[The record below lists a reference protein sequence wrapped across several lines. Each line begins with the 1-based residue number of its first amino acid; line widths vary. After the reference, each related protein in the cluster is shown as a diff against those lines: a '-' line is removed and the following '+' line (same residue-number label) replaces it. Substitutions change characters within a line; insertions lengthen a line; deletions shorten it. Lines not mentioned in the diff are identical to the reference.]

1 MGQSYDRITKEDR
14 ITLAALREANFPVKQ
29 IADQL
34 GRPRQ
39 TLYAELNRNT
49 GQRNY
54 RPRQAQQRADA
65 RQARKPHH
73 RKRTART
80 LRYVNALIRREFSPE
95 QIAAVM
101 KLRVRRLVRLGVTP
115 ISHETIYQHI
125 YADKAAGGTLY
136 THLRQR
142 RKKRKPRRD
151 QPDRRGQI
159 KNRIPINKRPKSVQ
173 HRRRIGH
180 WEADL
185 MSGKAH
191 RGFLVTLVERKSRRV
206 RIGWVLRKTA
216 EATAAEIVRLLADE
230 RVKTITFDNGK
241 EFAGHE
247 EIARR
252 LRCKCYFA
260 DPYSSWQRGTN
271 ENTNGLIRQYFSK
284 GMSLVKVAPERIAHA
299 ERRLNHRPRKCLA
312 FRTPTAVYFSRAG

>member
-1 MGQSYDRITKEDR
+1 MHPSYNRLTKQDRIELATLRKAKIPVAR
-14 ITLAALREANFPVKQ
+14 IAEH
-29 IADQL
+29 L
-34 GRPRQ
+34 GRPKQ
-39 TLYAELNRNT
+39 TLYAELSRNT
-49 GQRNY
+49 GRRGY
-54 RPRQAQQRADA
+54 RPRQAQQLADA
-65 RQARKPHH
+65 RHASRPRH
-73 RKRTART
+73 RKTTTQT
-80 LRYVNALIRREFSPE
+80 LRYVSALIRRDFSPE
-95 QIAAVM
+95 QIADAM
-101 KLRVRRLVRLGVTP
+101 KRRKRRLKRLRVMP

-125 YADKAAGGTLY
+125 YVDKADGGTLH
-136 THLRQR
+136 THLRHR

-159 KNRIPINKRPKSVQ
+159 RNRVSISKRPKSVQ

-216 EATAAEIVRLLADE
+216 EAVSAEIVRLLAAE

-247 EIARR
+247 EIAAK
-252 LRCKCYFA
+252 LGCWCYFA

-271 ENTNGLIRQYFSK
+271 ENTNGLIRQYFPK
-284 GMSLVKVAPERIAHA
+284 GMSLANPAPGRIALA
-299 ERRLNHRPRKCLA
+299 ERRLNNRPRKCLA

>member
-1 MGQSYDRITKEDR
+1 MQPSYNRLTKQDRIE
-14 ITLAALREANFPVKQ
+14 LAALRKAQIPVAQ
-29 IADQL
+29 IARQL
-34 GRPRQ
+34 GRPKQ

-49 GQRNY
+49 GLCGY
-54 RPRQAQQRADA
+54 RPKQAQQFTDA
-65 RQARKPHH
+65 RQAHKPRH
-73 RKRTART
+73 RKTTART

-95 QIAAVM
+95 QIAAAM
-101 KLRVRRLVRLGVTP
+101 KRRSRRLKKLDMTP
-115 ISHETIYQHI
+115 ISHETIYQYI
-125 YADKAAGGTLY
+125 YVDKAAGGTLY

-142 RKKRKPRRD
+142 RKKRKLRRD

-159 KNRIPINKRPKSVQ
+159 KNRISIDKRPTSVN
-173 HRRRIGH
+173 RRGRIGH

-191 RGFLVTLVERKSRRV
+191 HGFLVTLVERKSRRV

-216 EATAAEIVRLLADE
+216 EAVGSEIVRLLAEE

-247 EIARR
+247 RIAAE
-252 LRCKCYFA
+252 LGCKCYFA

-271 ENTNGLIRQYFSK
+271 ENANGLIRQYFPK
-284 GMSLVKVAPERIAHA
+284 GMSLANPAPDRIALA
-299 ERRLNHRPRKCLA
+299 ERRLNNRPRKCLA
-312 FRTPTAVYFSRAG
+312 FRSPIAVYFNRAG